1 MLDELQRSYRFLL
14 FTPLSS
20 YKLPCEFL
28 LLHKAYCSLFT
39 AYHLPFPLWHTT
51 CSQSVGKETLY
62 CRKSQGGKEWVMRGK
77 NLTIVFAC
85 IMLLLFLGGK
95 TEAAYFVFTK
105 KGNIRSGPGTNYR
118 VIGQLAK
125 ETIAEIPET
134 FTDYEAK
141 WIAIDAKT
149 ELDKKTKAEKV
160 VFTKWAHRSLGV
172 VIQGDLDE
180 VDKYFAV
187 KESGWSKE
195 MQHLVLA
202 GKVVVGMNSHMV
214 FYAWGRPD
222 VVNESPNLDKQKQ
235 EWIYKRPGGKIHH
248 LYFQDDILKSLK

>member
-1 MLDELQRSYRFLL
+1 
-14 FTPLSS
+14 
-20 YKLPCEFL
+20 
-28 LLHKAYCSLFT
+28 
-39 AYHLPFPLWHTT
+39 
-51 CSQSVGKETLY
+51 
-62 CRKSQGGKEWVMRGK
+62 MRGK

-160 VFTKWAHRSLGV
+160 VFTKWVPARKGS
-172 VIQGDLDE
+172 
-180 VDKYFAV
+180 
-187 KESGWSKE
+187 
-195 MQHLVLA
+195 
-202 GKVVVGMNSHMV
+202 
-214 FYAWGRPD
+214 
-222 VVNESPNLDKQKQ
+222 SPSR
-235 EWIYKRPGGKIHH
+235 IIRFG
-248 LYFQDDILKSLK
+248 